1 MAQIEDHLTQIKD
14 RMATGERDVPE
25 RLLKDLIGQMGR
37 LELSDWRVDIMH
49 IADQFQKRRRKN
61 IQELLNEAISGN
73 SKSPDQEP
81 GLVEAVELPPAAS
94 ATSLSLL
101 SKFEGD
107 FRKDLTDLHERHI
120 FQWATFYRDCLADYF
135 SRFLD
140 EVKHSS
146 SEDLF
151 TAISDP
157 LAEHAHVAFTKGY
170 DHIRTRS
177 AGDPF
182 DRNSSPAAR
191 NPFVHH
197 DPAIRKSINGLS
209 RFLALPLEFYSA
221 RSSAVSGYHPT
232 LNLRELVSAAV
243 SGILAGYSRVQFD
256 GKLGSEILPRFQRQW
271 APYMTFLTPHH
282 AKSVIDSLAP
292 GPLQDGL
299 NLSVLPLLDG
309 LQRFFERVNEDYW
322 PVPVAGQ
329 YSWHRR
335 RLSIS
340 IRSPRSAVSQRPI
353 EIAAFLEG
361 GFVEIEDLKEADGR
375 QMALVLAPL
384 KPDVRKIVNDQE
396 RLKAIIVP
404 VRQNPADTEGERNE
418 DRRIAANSAFQFLD
432 KALYALRSRLEAN
445 SPITYNF
452 AREFPLRDPHKAKF
466 FHVPRTSVRDLLRT
480 FERRNGVRL
489 WCSVRRSGKTTACLD
504 MESTTGDS
512 IIIPQTCGA
521 SQDEEARVFY
531 QKVREAVATNRIISE
546 AFVRETVAECA
557 QITVGEGRTV
567 LILDEY
573 ETLFGLLRSAAKDD
587 AAARYNV
594 VQPILDQLAGFSRD
608 NLLVFLGQQPDAH
621 FILMDQNQLAPYV
634 TQDSFPMFEH
644 VTGTATGEFSEL
656 VKKILAERIECSA
669 GFLDALFQETA
680 GHPYLTANVLVE
692 FVWWL
697 IEKKRPQL
705 GLQVREED
713 FANFSRK
720 MLDTNAILQS
730 LEYEFFRHAVAEAL
744 STQGYHD
751 NPWLFATYWILR
763 LISNE
768 DSSGFRITRADFEEL
783 ANRIP
788 VPKEGCL
795 PECAEMLR
803 TATNANF
810 LSQDREY
817 VSVRI
822 RTLGRVAVSVQPAL
836 A

>member
-1 MAQIEDHLTQIKD
+1 MILT
-14 RMATGERDVPE
+14 RRSSFMYP
-25 RLLKDLIGQMGR
+25 GR
-37 LELSDWRVDIMH
+37 
-49 IADQFQKRRRKN
+49 AC
-61 IQELLNEAISGN
+61 AICFG
-73 SKSPDQEP
+73 
-81 GLVEAVELPPAAS
+81 
-94 ATSLSLL
+94 
-101 SKFEGD
+101 
-107 FRKDLTDLHERHI
+107 
-120 FQWATFYRDCLADYF
+120 
-135 SRFLD
+135 
-140 EVKHSS
+140 
-146 SEDLF
+146 
-151 TAISDP
+151 
-157 LAEHAHVAFTKGY
+157 
-170 DHIRTRS
+170 
-177 AGDPF
+177 
-182 DRNSSPAAR
+182 
-191 NPFVHH
+191 
-197 DPAIRKSINGLS
+197 
-209 RFLALPLEFYSA
+209 
-221 RSSAVSGYHPT
+221 RSSAAMESDSG
-232 LNLRELVSAAV
+232 AA
-243 SGILAGYSRVQFD
+243 SGAAGRPRRV
-256 GKLGSEILPRFQRQW
+256 W
-271 APYMTFLTPHH
+271 
-282 AKSVIDSLAP
+282 
-292 GPLQDGL
+292 
-299 NLSVLPLLDG
+299 
-309 LQRFFERVNEDYW
+309 
-322 PVPVAGQ
+322 
-329 YSWHRR
+329 
-335 RLSIS
+335 
-340 IRSPRSAVSQRPI
+340 
-353 EIAAFLEG
+353 
-361 GFVEIEDLKEADGR
+361 
-375 QMALVLAPL
+375 
-384 KPDVRKIVNDQE
+384 
-396 RLKAIIVP
+396 
-404 VRQNPADTEGERNE
+404 
-418 DRRIAANSAFQFLD
+418 
-432 KALYALRSRLEAN
+432 
-445 SPITYNF
+445 
-452 AREFPLRDPHKAKF
+452 
-466 FHVPRTSVRDLLRT
+466 
-480 FERRNGVRL
+480 
-489 WCSVRRSGKTTACLD
+489 D

-531 QKVREAVATNRIISE
+531 QRVREAVATNRIISG
-546 AFVRETVAECA
+546 AFVRETIAECA

-587 AAARYNV
+587 TAARYNV
-594 VQPILDQLAGFSRD
+594 VQPILDQLAGFSQD

-768 DSSGFRITRADFEEL
+768 DSSGFRIARADFEEL

-788 VPKEGCL
+788 VPKGGRL
-795 PECAEMLR
+795 PECTEMLR

-810 LSQDREY
+810 LSQDEGY

-822 RTLGRVAVSVQPAL
+822 RTLGRVAVSVQPVL